1 MKYPSAK
8 KFIITEQY
16 YKRSRPNQSLAQ
28 YEAWRTKNPT
38 VVRAIVKKDPALRNH
53 PRLEREVVKHEVREL
68 KLGYTKYK
76 DRSKPSRAQVVY
88 HFEMKLINN
97 LWRIKN
103 RIKVIID
110 FFVTLLLVIL
120 AILTSVFN
128 VQGNSIYY
136 PILLSFGIVF
146 GLYVIY
152 TYLLSNRTKQCLKIR
167 KHKIP

>member
-38 VVRAIVKKDPALRNH
+38 VVRAVVKKDPALRNH

-76 DRSKPSRAQVVY
+76 DRSKPSRA
-88 HFEMKLINN
+88 HEDSKAKEPSWLRGELRKL
-97 LWRIKN
+97 
-103 RIKVIID
+103 
-110 FFVTLLLVIL
+110 
-120 AILTSVFN
+120 
-128 VQGNSIYY
+128 
-136 PILLSFGIVF
+136 
-146 GLYVIY
+146 
-152 TYLLSNRTKQCLKIR
+152 R
-167 KHKIP
+167 KERG